1 MKEGAF
7 LSIILL
13 LLLAITSFASP
24 LNKATAIIKTPL
36 PDLQG
41 EVLTYSVTL
50 NKISLGKQELKVES
64 IINYNN
70 RPTYVVSFA
79 GIPNIMLKALNY
91 KSTEIYYLDQ
101 ATLLPLFIARD
112 YSAGFAKGNMEA
124 SYLVEENVINVVVNE
139 GNKEQKYSW
148 SAVEAFQGETSI
160 VFFSRFINVE
170 AKPRVAL
177 ISNVGVSYVQ
187 LEAGKTEKIKV
198 PAGEFNTDTVII
210 NPDLGKVWLTKDQ
223 YRIPLKIVLNLNAGL
238 LEMELQSILR

>member
-24 LNKATAIIKTPL
+24 LNKASAIIKNPL

-41 EVLTYSVTL
+41 ETLTYSVML

-64 IINYNN
+64 IINYKG
-70 RPTYVVSFA
+70 RPTYVVNFA

-91 KSTEIYYLDQ
+91 KSSEVYYLDQ
-101 ATLLPLFIARD
+101 ATLLPFFISRD
-112 YSAGFAKGNMEA
+112 YGAGFAEGHMEA

-148 SAVEAFQGETSI
+148 SALEAFQGETSI
-160 VFFSRFINVE
+160 VFFSRFIDLK
-170 AKPRVAL
+170 AKPKVAL
-177 ISNVGVSYVQ
+177 ISNVGIKYIQ

-198 PAGEFNTDTVII
+198 PAGEFNADTVII
-210 NPDLGKVWLTKDQ
+210 NPDLGKVWLTKDR

-238 LEMELQSILR
+238 LEMKLQSILR